1 MKFFFVRWHVRAVA
15 LKLHHPFI
23 SVGCLGSCNQGGFFF
38 PDRGI
43 PSWHSSPLALS
54 GKREV
59 RGMSYRNLLAAAL
72 PQRPEGT
79 NLPAVR
85 GSLTVRTTRKNIIA
99 VIELG
104 EGIVMQSNFPA
115 GASYQAPAYLNSV
128 STHTMGVCHLCHLCA
143 LLLTPGTLQSPG
155 AKGTVSY
162 RVRFLL
168 WLQKGYGIIQ
178 TPSYVLLTKQPVIC
192 FIW

>member
-1 MKFFFVRWHVRAVA
+1 MA
-15 LKLHHPFI
+15 LKLHHPSI

-54 GKREV
+54 GKRQV

-79 NLPAVR
+79 NPPAAR
-85 GSLTVRTTRKNIIA
+85 GSLTVRRTRKSIIA
-99 VIELG
+99 IIELG
-104 EGIVMQSNFPA
+104 EGIVMQSNCPA
-115 GASYQAPAYLNSV
+115 GSSYRAPAYLNSV
-128 STHTMGVCHLCHLCA
+128 STHTMGVCHLYA
-143 LLLTPGTLQSPG
+143 LLLKPGTLQSSGP
-155 AKGTVSY
+155 KGTVSY

-178 TPSYVLLTKQPVIC
+178 SPSY
-192 FIW
+192 